1 MSMTARRR
9 SGADT
14 GGNLVSMT
22 STPLRPPSP
31 RGVGAAAHPSAEPLA
46 WPGLFDAPDTVDRV
60 WTDFVAA
67 LPDPAHRTALRRA
80 LAFARARHEGQYRR
94 GSETPY
100 WVHLVRVA
108 MELSQWGVRRPELL
122 QAALL
127 HDTVEDTVTTID
139 EIRVGFGEEVAD
151 LVDWLT
157 APRREDDLRE
167 YYERF
172 QASAPFDA
180 QLLMLTGDRYRR
192 WAGHYLRRTVWQV
205 LPLAAGAPSVARVAL
220 VTAMADLAPLVDE
233 GGFTNP

>member
-1 MSMTARRR
+1 
-9 SGADT
+9 
-14 GGNLVSMT
+14 MT

-67 LPDPAHRTALRRA
+67 IPDPAHRTGLRRA
-80 LAFARARHEGQYRR
+80 LAFARARHAGQYRR

-127 HDTVEDTVTTID
+127 HDTLEDTVTTID

-157 APRREDDLRE
+157 APHREDDLRE
-167 YYERF
+167 YYERL
-172 QASAPFDA
+172 QASAPFDV
-180 QLLMLTGDRYRR
+180 QLLKLADRVDNLRSIQALVMRTGDRYRR

-205 LPLAAGAPSVARVAL
+205 LPLAAGAPSVARAAL
-220 VTAMADLAPLVDE
+220 VTAMADLAPLVDD
-233 GGFTNP
+233 GGFTDP

>member
-1 MSMTARRR
+1 
-9 SGADT
+9 
-14 GGNLVSMT
+14 MT

-31 RGVGAAAHPSAEPLA
+31 HGVGAAAHPSAEPLA

-67 LPDPAHRTALRRA
+67 IPEEAQRTALRRA
-80 LAFARARHEGQYRR
+80 LAFARARHDGQYRR

-108 MELSQWGVRRPELL
+108 MELSQWGVRRPEVL

-127 HDTVEDTVTTID
+127 HDTVEDTRTSIE

-157 APRREDDLRE
+157 APDDEADLRQ
-167 YYERF
+167 YYDRL
-172 QASAPFDA
+172 QTAAPFDV
-180 QLLMLTGDRYRR
+180 QLLKLADRVDNLRSIQALVMRTGDRYRR

-205 LPLAAGAPSVARVAL
+205 LPLAAAAPSVARVAL
-220 VTAMADLAPLVDE
+220 VTAMADLAPLVDD
-233 GGFTNP
+233 GGLSEP

>member
-1 MSMTARRR
+1 
-9 SGADT
+9 
-14 GGNLVSMT
+14 MT

-31 RGVGAAAHPSAEPLA
+31 HGVGAAAHPSAEPLT
-46 WPGLFDAPDTVDRV
+46 WPGIFDSPDTVDRV

-67 LPDPAHRTALRRA
+67 IPDPAHRTALRRA
-80 LAFARARHEGQYRR
+80 LAFARARHAGQYRR

-108 MELSQWGVRRPELL
+108 MELSQWGVRRPEPL

-157 APRREDDLRE
+157 APRRQEDVRE

-172 QASAPFDA
+172 RASAPLDA
-180 QLLMLTGDRYRR
+180 QLLKLADRVDNLRSIQALVMRTGDRYRR
-192 WAGHYLRRTVWQV
+192 WAAHYLRRTVWQV

-220 VTAMADLAPLVDE
+220 VTAMADLAPLVDDD
-233 GGFTNP
+233 GLADP